1 MKIIEAIR
9 FSTLELEKIY
19 SEREANNIAA
29 IIMEEITGFN
39 KIERLVNKDFIL
51 TISQE
56 KKLNEYLKELLAHKP
71 LQYVLGKTYFY
82 KNQFLVNEYVLIP
95 RPETEELVN
104 LIIKE
109 QQNKQQSII
118 DIGTGSGCIAISL
131 KKNLPLTN
139 ITAIDCSKEALNV
152 ATKNAKQLNTEITFL
167 HLDFLVE
174 KNWNNLDFF
183 DIIVSNPPYI
193 KEEEKLSMFKNVL
206 DYEPHVALF
215 VSDNDALVFYRKI
228 IEFSKKF
235 LNPYG
240 CIYVEI
246 NESLSLET
254 EHLFKQNNYTTLLIK
269 DLQGKERMLK
279 AW

>member
-29 IIMEEITGFN
+29 IVMEETTGFN
-39 KIERLVNKDFIL
+39 KIERLVNKDFVL

-71 LQYVLGKTYFY
+71 LQYVLGKTCFY
-82 KNQFLVNEYVLIP
+82 KNQFLVNEHVLIP

-139 ITAIDCSKEALNV
+139 ITAIDCSKAALNV
-152 ATKNAKQLNTEITFL
+152 ATKNAKQLNTKITFL
-167 HLDFLVE
+167 HLDFLDE

-215 VSDNDALVFYRKI
+215 VSDNDALIFYRKI

-246 NESLSLET
+246 NESLGLET

>member
-19 SEREANNIAA
+19 SEREVNNIAA
-29 IIMEEITGFN
+29 IVMEEITGFN
-39 KIERLVNKDFIL
+39 KIERLVNKDFVL

-71 LQYVLGKTYFY
+71 LQYVLGKTCFY
-82 KNQFLVNEYVLIP
+82 KNQFLVNEHVLIP

-104 LIIKE
+104 LIIKD

-139 ITAIDCSKEALNV
+139 ITAIDCSKAALNV

-228 IEFSKKF
+228 IEFSKKL
-235 LNPYG
+235 LNPHG

-246 NESLSLET
+246 NESLGLET

>member
-19 SEREANNIAA
+19 SEREVNNIAA
-29 IIMEEITGFN
+29 IVMEEITGFN
-39 KIERLVNKDFIL
+39 KIERLVNKDFVL

-71 LQYVLGKTYFY
+71 LQYVLGKTCFY
-82 KNQFLVNEYVLIP
+82 KNQFLVNEHVLIP

-139 ITAIDCSKEALNV
+139 ITAIDCSKAALNV

-215 VSDNDALVFYRKI
+215 VSDNDALIFYRKI

-246 NESLSLET
+246 NESLGLET

>member
-1 MKIIEAIR
+1 MKLIEAIR

-29 IIMEEITGFN
+29 IVMEEITGFN
-39 KIERLVNKDFIL
+39 KIERFFNKDFVL

-71 LQYVLGKTYFY
+71 LQYVLGKTCFY
-82 KNQFLVNEYVLIP
+82 KNQFLVNEHVLIP

-104 LIIKE
+104 LIIKD

-139 ITAIDCSKEALNV
+139 ITAIDCSKAALNV
-152 ATKNAKQLNTEITFL
+152 ATKNAKRLKTEITFL

-174 KNWNNLDFF
+174 KNWNNLGSF

-206 DYEPHVALF
+206 DYEPHVAMF
-215 VSDNDALVFYRKI
+215 VSDNDALIFYRKI
-228 IEFSKKF
+228 IEFSKKL

-246 NESLSLET
+246 NELLGLET

-269 DLQGKERMLK
+269 DLQGKQRMLK